1 MMIPLLFMTA
11 SRESKLKLF
20 NTTNKEAYSCLVSKD
35 TLIWVINLWRF
46 SYSYLFLWFQNLLKK
61 QVLLTFADHDGC
73 QTRNFSLI
81 FANNFDNISDRPLYG
96 GIIIYVDVV
105 HVTAREIP
113 S

>member
-1 MMIPLLFMTA
+1 MIPLLFMTA

-20 NTTNKEAYSCLVSKD
+20 NTTNTEAYSCLVSKD
-35 TLIWVINLWRF
+35 ILIWVINLWRF
-46 SYSYLFLWFQNLLKK
+46 SYSYLFLWFENLLTK
-61 QVLLTFADHDGC
+61 QVFLIFAAHDGC
-73 QTRNFSLI
+73 QTQTFSLI
-81 FANNFDNISDRPLYG
+81 FANNFDDISDRPVYG